1 MEVQIVDPQQI
12 ISKTQRTKI
21 RRMVA
26 EKWINPDD
34 FLEHTDTILKSI
46 HYEGGTKQPYNV
58 LRFDHDKIRNALT
71 LMFEYQDLD
80 KKRNDLRQRLK
91 QKIRNFK
98 DHRQPQTEKDEAE
111 RMYAHLKNNLPS
123 AQQQLIPS
131 PTQIRSNPETY
142 RPMMTMLPNQHPVYK
157 YLSLFFPSGSISQYS
172 Q

>member
-1 MEVQIVDPQQI
+1 MEIQIVDPQQI

-26 EKWINPDD
+26 EKWIDSDD
-34 FLEHTDTILKSI
+34 FLEHIDTILQSI
-46 HYEGGTKQPYNV
+46 HYETQQPYNI
-58 LRFDHDKIRNALT
+58 LRFDHDKIRNAVT
-71 LMFEYQDLD
+71 LMFEYQDEE

-98 DHRQPQTEKDEAE
+98 NHRQPQSEKDEAE
-111 RMYAHLKNNLPS
+111 RMYNHLKHNLPS

-131 PTQIRSNPETY
+131 PAQIRSNPETY

-157 YLSLFFPSGSISQYS
+157 YLSLFFPS
-172 Q
+172 